1 MSPVHSIHRRPA
13 HSGALFNR
21 LPDTSPVAPSI
32 GDRDVLIVGGV
43 EPGQMPPGFDAA
55 PDP

>member
-1 MSPVHSIHRRPA
+1 MSPVHSIQKRPA

-21 LPDTSPVAPSI
+21 FPATSPVAPPTATAMYL
-32 GDRDVLIVGGV
+32 LIGGV
-43 EPGQMPPGFDAA
+43 QPGDMATGFNAA